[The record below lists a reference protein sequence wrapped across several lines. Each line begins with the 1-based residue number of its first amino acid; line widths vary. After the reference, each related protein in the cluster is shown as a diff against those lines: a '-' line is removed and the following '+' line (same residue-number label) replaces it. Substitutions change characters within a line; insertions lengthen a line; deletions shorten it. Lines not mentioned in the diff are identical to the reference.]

1 MVVTPEN
8 ICELCSLE
16 LDSMPAILFRSVCWK
31 IVDGMSTADAV
42 NDTARQQ
49 HMPRVAVYATM
60 KKALQPVLNAMA
72 AKPQEWRAMGLE
84 PQTSTAGL
92 AREIAR
98 QIRREDYGLEA

>member
-8 ICELCSLE
+8 ICELCGIE
-16 LDSMPAILFRSVCWK
+16 LDSMPGILFRSVCWK

-49 HMPRVAVYATM
+49 HMPRVAVYTTM
-60 KKALQPVLNAMA
+60 KKALMPVLDAMA
-72 AKPQEWRAMGLE
+72 TSPEKWRAMGLE
-84 PQTSTAGL
+84 PQSSTAGL

-98 QIRREDYGLEA
+98 HIRGEDYGLET